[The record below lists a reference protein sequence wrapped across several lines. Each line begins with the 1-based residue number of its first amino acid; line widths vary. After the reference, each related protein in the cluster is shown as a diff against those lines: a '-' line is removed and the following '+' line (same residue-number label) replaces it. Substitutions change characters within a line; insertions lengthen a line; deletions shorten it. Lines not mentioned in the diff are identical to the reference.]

1 MTRFGFLKDLGRFG
15 VVSLLVA
22 VAFWVKLASADEG
35 AGNSVEVTPR
45 FRLCELQLTD
55 GEVSPGILADRHLQF
70 LDEKLLSHGS
80 LLQLADFLT
89 FRLTTMEGYLDGVE
103 DKSAFAAVGGSQ
115 QPKPR
120 RPSIV
125 PVALMG
131 PLDLN
136 LLVSSYESLIE
147 KIMFHS
153 GGAELPEGTKWTI
166 ELIRRIEREKIDE
179 LKNNRQRIQSWLKN
193 NKNKLFIQPIPID
206 DSSIE
211 SLSEYLEYFSAIAG
225 AMIDPYYTEDI
236 LVYSKYAYQYT
247 YFDDDLSKKVENSI
261 MVPQD
266 EILSRALIKLKSF
279 QALNP
284 PEIRML
290 EKAIQYF
297 R

>member
-1 MTRFGFLKDLGRFG
+1 
-15 VVSLLVA
+15 
-22 VAFWVKLASADEG
+22 
-35 AGNSVEVTPR
+35 
-45 FRLCELQLTD
+45 
-55 GEVSPGILADRHLQF
+55 
-70 LDEKLLSHGS
+70 
-80 LLQLADFLT
+80 
-89 FRLTTMEGYLDGVE
+89 
-103 DKSAFAAVGGSQ
+103 
-115 QPKPR
+115 
-120 RPSIV
+120 
-125 PVALMG
+125 
-131 PLDLN
+131 
-136 LLVSSYESLIE
+136 
-147 KIMFHS
+147 
-153 GGAELPEGTKWTI
+153 
-166 ELIRRIEREKIDE
+166 
-179 LKNNRQRIQSWLKN
+179 LKN